1 MSQAFWEVVEHH
13 LDEVQKRQLLLFW
26 SGSSTAPA
34 LGFESDPEEDWQW
47 TLAKLTGTSTSQA
60 WKREMRQIG
69 HAAPVI

>member
-1 MSQAFWEVVEHH
+1 MVEHD

-47 TLAKLTGTSTSQA
+47 TLAKLTGTTTA
-60 WKREMRQIG
+60 HDRPEKERR
-69 HAAPVI
+69 VK